1 MAAKKPAKPRK
12 FKQARKD
19 AKSAAK
25 QTFSGKSQARLKDPL
40 TKLTADDK
48 AALSE
53 MKTTAKAELGKD
65 AYLSK
70 KDYEATQKAA
80 REKFRSEMRAEFG
93 EYGGK
98 KAGATDTQAPKRTP
112 KAKTVTKPT
121 VSENAKRLSKTRTFT
136 TAVETPSQTEKKPR
150 VAKQQDPKKVS
161 TSKASG
167 KKKPATKPAVNKP
180 AAKGYSAGKTL
191 NSIGQGRYDA
201 LIKEGV
207 APKKAMNKAL
217 FFQEKGV
224 KAQAKAGMDK
234 AAKNIG
240 GMTDRQEAALQR
252 KVGKTERKAA
262 KLRAADPAKYDA
274 REKAATNPKLSSE
287 QKVKEIRKIGSTTKP
302 KPAEAPKPNKYLNM
316 QNAKKSAKTP
326 KYVVSTRTNAP
337 KEVAAKP
344 VNSIA
349 AKAKRFG
356 KTKAAGKGL
365 IAGALIAEAGSALK
379 GSTEK
384 DFREIQRLE
393 NRLAKMQGK
402 APKYK
407 NMGSNKNIIESSK
420 ADLSNLA
427 NLATMGLVGKTR
439 RGRMDELNAKIAKA
453 ETKRATRINAGRAAK
468 AAAGKKTLGGAN
480 RSSTPMNKTFKV
492 ATGAGGSTS
501 ATPIKG
507 SSYRVAKGDTL
518 SGISKRAGVTLSEV
532 LAANPTIADKKS
544 KYKGGSMIWANTKVN
559 IPTSKK
565 K

>member
-25 QTFSGKSQARLKDPL
+25 QAFSGKSQARLKDPL

-70 KDYEATQKAA
+70 KDYEATQNAA

-112 KAKTVTKPT
+112 KTKQAAKPT

-136 TAVETPSQTEKKPR
+136 TAVETPSQTEK
-150 VAKQQDPKKVS
+150 PKATK
-161 TSKASG
+161 KAAV
-167 KKKPATKPAVNKP
+167 KKAATKKAAAKPAVNKP
-180 AAKGYSAGKTL
+180 ATKGYAAGKTL
-191 NSIGQGRYDA
+191 NATGQARYDE
-201 LIKEGV
+201 LIKQGV
-207 APKKAMNKAL
+207 KPKSAMNKAL
-217 FFQEKGV
+217 FAQEKAV
-224 KAQAKAGMDK
+224 KPAVKKPAT
-234 AAKNIG
+234 NTG
-240 GMTDRQEAALQR
+240 GMTARQEAALQR

-302 KPAEAPKPNKYLNM
+302 KPAEAPKANKYLDM
-316 QNAKKSAKTP
+316 QNAKKAGSASKQVATRP
-326 KYVVSTRTNAP
+326 KFVTSTRTNAP
-337 KEVAAKP
+337 QEVSAKP
-344 VNSIA
+344 TAA
-349 AKAKRFG
+349 AKAKKFG
-356 KTKAAGKGL
+356 KTRKVGKGL

-407 NMGSNKNIIESSK
+407 NMGSNKNFIESSK

-439 RGRMDELNAKIAKA
+439 RGRMDELNAKIVKA
-453 ETKRATRINAGRAAK
+453 EEKRATRINAGRAAK